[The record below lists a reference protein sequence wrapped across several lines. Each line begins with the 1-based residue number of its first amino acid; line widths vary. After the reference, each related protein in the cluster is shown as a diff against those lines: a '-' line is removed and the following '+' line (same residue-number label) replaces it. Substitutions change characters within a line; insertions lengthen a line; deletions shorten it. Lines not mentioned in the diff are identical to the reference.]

1 MVGTQG
7 ATEVLIMIE
16 YNDRGLLKWAGFYL
30 SDHTERID
38 ADVEQR
44 VNQNLAK
51 EQMTTEE
58 ITAILNVAVLKRKTV
73 CIQKEERDS
82 EGYYPDDII
91 GKINGYD
98 ELGIFVGDHKVHY
111 DEVRHVEIQELDK
124 WSQL

>member
-1 MVGTQG
+1 
-7 ATEVLIMIE
+7 MIE
-16 YNDRGLLKWAGFYL
+16 YNDRARLKWAGFYL
-30 SDHTERID
+30 SDHTEKID

-44 VNQNLAK
+44 ANQNLAK

-58 ITAILNVAVLKRKTV
+58 ITEVLNAAILKRKVV
-73 CIQKEERDS
+73 CIQKEERDF

-91 GKINGYD
+91 GEIRGND

-111 DEVRHVEIQELDK
+111 DEVRHAEIQDFDK